1 MTTTAIPN
9 GRKFT
14 TASTILVCRYLWPFM
29 ITLMIELTLFDM
41 LRIIYVGI
49 KSNVLFYD
57 YLILLNYL
65 GFDIFSVT
73 DENLSIRQE

>member
-1 MTTTAIPN
+1 
-9 GRKFT
+9 
-14 TASTILVCRYLWPFM
+14 M
-29 ITLMIELTLFDM
+29 ITLMIVLTLFDM

-57 YLILLNYL
+57 SFDFLNYL

-73 DENLSIRQE
+73 YENLSIRQE